1 MGNFDVTDPTGKNR
15 EVYKKLIERWWNWV
29 FKPNCD
35 SISFPDVAFLRTDII
50 GDPRPPP
57 DDPHDLPAL
66 RRNTDIPKNK
76 QVLVPIYY
84 SHFVQEDP
92 FGDGSP
98 CGNINRCQS
107 AAKDDYNKLAKK
119 WAKIKVDGGEE
130 QNIVKDLDSYYF
142 ETNPFGLKV
151 SDANNL
157 KREEG
162 FHLEPR
168 ANPYQGICAGD
179 FLLMKFGEGRY
190 QMDFGGIASNYF
202 TRSIYGI
209 SVQ

>member
-1 MGNFDVTDPTGKNR
+1 MEKFNVIDPTGENK
-15 EVYKKLIERWWNWV
+15 EVYKKLIERWWEWV

-35 SISFPDVAFLRTDII
+35 DVKFPDVAFLRTDII

-57 DDPHDLPAL
+57 GNSRDVPAL
-66 RRNTDIPKNK
+66 KRNIDIPKNK
-76 QVLVPIYY
+76 QILVPIYY
-84 SHFVQEDP
+84 SHFVHDDP

-98 CGNINRCQS
+98 CGNTDRCRS
-107 AAKDDYNKLAKK
+107 AAKADYNKLSEK
-119 WAKIKVDGGEE
+119 WANIKVDGGE
-130 QNIVKDLDSYYF
+130 QQDIVKDLDSYYF

-151 SDANNL
+151 SDYNNL

-168 ANPYQGICAGD
+168 ANPYQGICVGN
-179 FLLMKFGEGRY
+179 FLLMKFDEGRY

-202 TRSIYGI
+202 TRSVYDIT
-209 SVQ
+209 VK